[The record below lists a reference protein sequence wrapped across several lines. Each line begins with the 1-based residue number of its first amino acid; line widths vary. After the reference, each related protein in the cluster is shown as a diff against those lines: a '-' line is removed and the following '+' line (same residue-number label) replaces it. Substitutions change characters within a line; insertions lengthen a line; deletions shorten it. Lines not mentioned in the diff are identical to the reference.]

1 MIMQTN
7 GTLYIS
13 PFQTMSIPVLV
24 FLLSKPQSLNTG
36 DAIVPTILSHKLKLI
51 IFNVA
56 CLLNFDLTILCYVTM
71 MQMDYLTHW
80 AALETEHS
88 TSLSSAI
95 EALRASTLRLPV
107 TGGAK
112 ADVFTVKNAV
122 SSAVDIMQA
131 MGSSVCYLLSK
142 VELKDPHLVKLVCF
156 SICKMSCLF
165 CFDDGSPVT
174 TITL

>member
-1 MIMQTN
+1 MFI
-7 GTLYIS
+7 
-13 PFQTMSIPVLV
+13 FAVLSV
-24 FLLSKPQSLNTG
+24 KYEVMLMMYLLQ
-36 DAIVPTILSHKLKLI
+36 
-51 IFNVA
+51 
-56 CLLNFDLTILCYVTM
+56 
-71 MQMDYLTHW
+71 
-80 AALETEHS
+80 
-88 TSLSSAI
+88 
-95 EALRASTLRLPV
+95 
-107 TGGAK
+107 

-165 CFDDGSPVT
+165 FFDDGSPVT